1 MRQIDTAVDGDYDW
15 GEVKCEE
22 RNMKVVRYATPD
34 SPQENIGIPTDGGV
48 FDFTAAYQALGM
60 LERGVCECPIH
71 STTELLD
78 KGLFTVEVFRSALEF
93 ARKHGLEE
101 RYTVADYRLLAPVKR
116 PSKIMALGRNYMA
129 HAVESGY
136 HIPTEPVFFS
146 KANSSVIGPDEP
158 VVYKKYLTRV
168 DPEGELAV
176 IIGKAGANIPEEEA
190 PSYVAGYT
198 IMNDVT
204 ARDMQR
210 EDLKLSSP
218 WMRSKGIDTFGPMGP
233 WIVLPDEIREP
244 VELGI
249 ETRVNGEVRQSD
261 NTRSLM
267 FKIPKLISYI
277 SSFHTLFPGDV
288 ISTGTPEGMKPVVP
302 GDVMEVEIEGI
313 GILHN
318 PVVAE

>member
-1 MRQIDTAVDGDYDW
+1 
-15 GEVKCEE
+15 
-22 RNMKVVRYATPD
+22 MKVVRYSAKDTP
-34 SPQENIGIPTDGGV
+34 EGIGILQDGMV
-48 FDFTAAYQALGM
+48 FDFTTAYQTM
-60 LERGVCECPIH
+60 RMVECGVCECPIH
-71 STTELLD
+71 STMELLER
-78 KGLFTVEVFRSALEF
+78 GLFTPETFRSALDF
-93 ARKHGLEE
+93 AAKHGLTEK
-101 RYTVADYRLLAPVKR
+101 YTVAEYRLLAPVRR

-146 KANSSVIGPDEP
+146 KANSSVIGPEEP
-158 VVYKKYLTRV
+158 VVYKSFLTRV

-176 IIGKAGANIPEEEA
+176 IIGRQGANIPEEEA

-233 WIVLPDEIREP
+233 CVALPDEVHEP
-244 VELGI
+244 IELEI
-249 ETRVNGEVRQSD
+249 ETRVSGEVRQKD

-267 FKIPKLISYI
+267 FKVPKLISYI
-277 SSFHTLFPGDV
+277 SSYHTLFPGDV
-288 ISTGTPEGMKPVVP
+288 ISTGTPEGMKPVQV

-313 GILHN
+313 GILRN

>member
-1 MRQIDTAVDGDYDW
+1 MR
-15 GEVKCEE
+15 
-22 RNMKVVRYATPD
+22 VVRYTTQDARHD
-34 SPQENIGIPTDGGV
+34 SIGIMIDDKV
-48 FDFTAAYQALGM
+48 FNFSSAYQTM
-60 LERGVCECPIH
+60 RMVEDGVCECPVY
-71 STTELLD
+71 STIELLER
-78 KGLFTVEVFRSALEF
+78 GLFTVETFKSALDF
-93 ARKHGLEE
+93 ARKHGLETT
-101 RYTVADYRLLAPVKR
+101 YTVSEYNLLAPIKR
-116 PSKIMALGRNYMA
+116 PSKILALGRNYMA

-136 HIPTEPVFFS
+136 HIPTKPVYFA

-158 VVYKKYLTRV
+158 VVYKKFLTRV

-176 IIGKAGANIPEEEA
+176 IIGKEGANIPEDEA
-190 PSYVAGYT
+190 QSYVAGYT
-198 IMNDVT
+198 IFNDVT

-218 WMRSKGIDTFGPMGP
+218 WVRSKGIDTFGPMGP
-233 WIVLPDEIREP
+233 WIVLPDEVKEP
-244 VELGI
+244 IELDI
-249 ETRVNGEVRQSD
+249 ETRVNGEVRQKD

-288 ISTGTPEGMKPVVP
+288 ISTGTPEGMKPVQV

-313 GILHN
+313 GVLRN